1 MSACEIGLDEDV
13 DLVLK
18 VGDDEDNQESGE
30 AESSELNNNKS
41 ATALNQV

>member
-18 VGDDEDNQESGE
+18 VGDDEENQESGE

-41 ATALNQV
+41 VIALNKV